1 MVINADLEEILAKAL
16 EETRGPDGQVN
27 LAEIQRRTGVSRKRL
42 RRWKDDGFHLKPD
55 KRGRKPGSVK
65 LKGYTEIIDG
75 LLAQGIRNRDVVL
88 RELQKAGFDGGRT
101 IVGDYIASHL
111 DLLPA
116 PRALV
121 APQGEY
127 TRRWYTESGD
137 CYQMDWGFVDVEDTE
152 RRKWKCA
159 CFVMVCHHCG
169 YRYIEFF
176 PNSRQENLFIGM
188 LHAFSVMGVAKR
200 ILTDNMK
207 SVTLGRDEYRNII
220 WNAAYNEFQ
229 QAVGFKTDLCKVAHP
244 FTKGK
249 VERLVRYVKDNFI
262 PGRTFY
268 NCNELNSQALQWC
281 QERNACL
288 SKSVGLIPLQ
298 AHQAEG
304 TRFFS
309 ETDMPVL
316 IPFLAP
322 RRKLAFDRFVEYEG
336 RRYGVPASYKRK
348 VVRVMRL
355 RERLTLLD
363 VIDFHELY
371 TYTVDWAH
379 ADKRCPGQ
387 WDYGSL
393 PEPEEMPTAPV
404 GSIMMMDEE
413 TSLADTDDLSRFS
426 LLAAIAEEAGNE

>member
-1 MVINADLEEILAKAL
+1 MVIDTDLEEILAKAL

-42 RRWKDDGFHLKPD
+42 RRWKSNGFHLKPD

-65 LKGYTEIIDG
+65 LEGYTEIIDG

-116 PRALV
+116 PRAIV

-137 CYQMDWGFVDVEDTE
+137 CYQMDWGFVEVEDTE
-152 RRKWKCA
+152 RRRWRCA

-188 LHAFSVMGVAKR
+188 LHAFSVMGVPKR

-249 VERLVRYVKDNFI
+249 VEIREGQLHPGKDLLQLQRTQQ
-262 PGRTFY
+262 PGLAVVPGK
-268 NCNELNSQALQWC
+268 E
-281 QERNACL
+281 CL
-288 SKSVGLIPLQ
+288 SFKGCRTHPL
-298 AHQAEG
+298 AG
-304 TRFFS
+304 TS
-309 ETDMPVL
+309 
-316 IPFLAP
+316 
-322 RRKLAFDRFVEYEG
+322 G
-336 RRYGVPASYKRK
+336 RRDK
-348 VVRVMRL
+348 VLL
-355 RERLTLLD
+355 RD
-363 VIDFHELY
+363 G
-371 TYTVDWAH
+371 H
-379 ADKRCPGQ
+379 ACSP
-387 WDYGSL
+387 
-393 PEPEEMPTAPV
+393 
-404 GSIMMMDEE
+404 SIPC
-413 TSLADTDDLSRFS
+413 TSQ
-426 LLAAIAEEAGNE
+426 EAGL

>member
-111 DLLPA
+111 
-116 PRALV
+116 
-121 APQGEY
+121 
-127 TRRWYTESGD
+127 
-137 CYQMDWGFVDVEDTE
+137 YQMDWGFVDVEDTE

-188 LHAFSVMGVAKR
+188 LHAFSVMGVPKR

-298 AHQAEG
+298 AHQGEG

-404 GSIMMMDEE
+404 GSIMMMGEE